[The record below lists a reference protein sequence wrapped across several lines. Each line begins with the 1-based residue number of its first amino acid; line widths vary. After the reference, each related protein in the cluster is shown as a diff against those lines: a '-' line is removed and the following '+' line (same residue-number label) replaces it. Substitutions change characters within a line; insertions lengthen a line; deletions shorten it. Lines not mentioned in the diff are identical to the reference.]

1 MPRAFNER
9 ERNIIKERIR
19 KAAASLM
26 IRNGVRHTTIDAI
39 VKSAMIPKGTFYL
52 FYDTKEELLFEV
64 LESEHEKMEKAIFE
78 QISKVN
84 PSSINP
90 DSATELI
97 YSFYKMV
104 DEHPL
109 LATISQEDVTLI
121 SQRLPEE
128 RILKHLEEDRNMSA
142 KLMRFLPL
150 KDGITVETVSSSLHA
165 IYFTMLHLKETADDK
180 SEELL
185 KLIIR
190 GIMIQILRIS

>member
-9 ERNIIKERIR
+9 ERNLIKERIR

-64 LESEHEKMEKAIFE
+64 LENEHDKMEKSILE

-84 PSSINP
+84 PSTINP

-109 LATISQEDVTLI
+109 LATISREDVTLI

-128 RILKHLEEDRNMSA
+128 RISKHLEEDRNMSA

-190 GIMIQILRIS
+190 GIMIQILR

>member
-64 LESEHEKMEKAIFE
+64 LESEHEKMERSIFE
-78 QISKVN
+78 QIAKVN
-84 PSSINP
+84 PASITP

-97 YSFYKMV
+97 FSFYKMV

-109 LATISQEDVTLI
+109 LATISQEDITLI

-128 RILKHLEEDRNMSA
+128 SILKHLEEDRNMSA
-142 KLMRFLPL
+142 KLMRFLHKAARKLP
-150 KDGITVETVSSSLHA
+150 SL
-165 IYFTMLHLKETADDK
+165 
-180 SEELL
+180 
-185 KLIIR
+185 
-190 GIMIQILRIS
+190 

>member
-9 ERNIIKERIR
+9 ERNLIKERIR

-52 FYDTKEELLFEV
+52 FYATKEELLFEI
-64 LESEHEKMEKAIFE
+64 LENEHEKMEKSILE

-84 PSSINP
+84 PSTINP

-109 LATISQEDVTLI
+109 LATISREDVTLI

-128 RILKHLEEDRNMSA
+128 RISKHLEEDRNMSA

-185 KLIIR
+185 KFIIR
-190 GIMIQILRIS
+190 GIMIQILR

>member
-9 ERNIIKERIR
+9 ERNLIKERIR

-26 IRNGVRHTTIDAI
+26 IRNGVRHITIDAI

-52 FYDTKEELLFEV
+52 FYATKEELLFEV
-64 LESEHEKMEKAIFE
+64 LENEHEKMEKSILE

-84 PSSINP
+84 PSTINP

-109 LATISQEDVTLI
+109 LATISREDVTLI

-128 RILKHLEEDRNMSA
+128 RISKHLEEDRNMSA

-150 KDGITVETVSSSLHA
+150 KDGITVETISSSLHA

-190 GIMIQILRIS
+190 GIMIQILR

>member
-9 ERNIIKERIR
+9 ERNLIKERIR

-52 FYDTKEELLFEV
+52 FYATKEELLFEV
-64 LESEHEKMEKAIFE
+64 LENEHEKMEKSILE

-84 PSSINP
+84 PSTINP

-109 LATISQEDVTLI
+109 LATISREDVTLI

-128 RILKHLEEDRNMSA
+128 RISKHLEEDRNMSA
-142 KLMRFLPL
+142 KLLRFLPL

-190 GIMIQILRIS
+190 GIMIQILR

>member
-9 ERNIIKERIR
+9 ERNLIKERIR

-52 FYDTKEELLFEV
+52 FYATKEELLFEV
-64 LESEHEKMEKAIFE
+64 LENEHEKMEKSILE

-84 PSSINP
+84 PSTINP

-109 LATISQEDVTLI
+109 LATISREDVTLI

-128 RILKHLEEDRNMSA
+128 RISKHLEEDRNMSA

-150 KDGITVETVSSSLHA
+150 KDGIAVETVSSSLHA

-185 KLIIR
+185 KFIIR
-190 GIMIQILRIS
+190 GIMIQILR

>member
-9 ERNIIKERIR
+9 ERNLIKERIR

-52 FYDTKEELLFEV
+52 FYATKEELLFEV
-64 LESEHEKMEKAIFE
+64 LENEHEKMEKSILE

-84 PSSINP
+84 PSTINP

-109 LATISQEDVTLI
+109 LATISREDVTLI

-128 RILKHLEEDRNMSA
+128 RISKHLEEDRNMSA

-150 KDGITVETVSSSLHA
+150 QDGITVETVSSSLHA

-190 GIMIQILRIS
+190 GIMIQILR

>member
-9 ERNIIKERIR
+9 ERNLIKERIR

-52 FYDTKEELLFEV
+52 FYATKEELLFEV
-64 LESEHEKMEKAIFE
+64 LENEHEKMEKSILE

-84 PSSINP
+84 PSTINP

-109 LATISQEDVTLI
+109 LATISREDVTLI

-128 RILKHLEEDRNMSA
+128 RISKHLEEDRNMSA

-185 KLIIR
+185 KFIIR
-190 GIMIQILRIS
+190 GIMIQILR

>member
-109 LATISQEDVTLI
+109 LATISREDVTLI

-128 RILKHLEEDRNMSA
+128 RISKHLEEDRNMSA

-190 GIMIQILRIS
+190 GIMIQILR

>member
-9 ERNIIKERIR
+9 ERNLIKERIR

-52 FYDTKEELLFEV
+52 FYATKEELLFEV
-64 LESEHEKMEKAIFE
+64 LENEHEKMEKSILE

-84 PSSINP
+84 PSTINP

-128 RILKHLEEDRNMSA
+128 RISKHLEEDRNMSA

-190 GIMIQILRIS
+190 GIMIQILR

>member
-9 ERNIIKERIR
+9 ERNLIKERIR

-52 FYDTKEELLFEV
+52 FYATKEELLFEV
-64 LESEHEKMEKAIFE
+64 LENEHEKMEKSILE

-84 PSSINP
+84 PSTINP

-109 LATISQEDVTLI
+109 LATISREDVTLI

-128 RILKHLEEDRNMSA
+128 RISKHLEEDRNMSA

-150 KDGITVETVSSSLHA
+150 KDGVTVETVSSSLHA

-185 KLIIR
+185 KFIIR
-190 GIMIQILRIS
+190 GIMIQILR

>member
-9 ERNIIKERIR
+9 ERNLIKERIR

-52 FYDTKEELLFEV
+52 FYATKEELLFEV
-64 LESEHEKMEKAIFE
+64 LENEHEKMEKSILE

-84 PSSINP
+84 PSTINP

-109 LATISQEDVTLI
+109 LATISREDVTLI

-128 RILKHLEEDRNMSA
+128 RISKHLEEDRNMCA

-190 GIMIQILRIS
+190 GIMIQILR

>member
-9 ERNIIKERIR
+9 ERNLIKERIR

-52 FYDTKEELLFEV
+52 FYATKEELLFEV
-64 LESEHEKMEKAIFE
+64 LENEHEKMEKSILE

-84 PSSINP
+84 PSTINP
-90 DSATELI
+90 DSAIELI

-109 LATISQEDVTLI
+109 LATISREDVTLI

-128 RILKHLEEDRNMSA
+128 RISKHLEEDRNMSA

-185 KLIIR
+185 KFIIR
-190 GIMIQILRIS
+190 GIMIQILR

>member
-9 ERNIIKERIR
+9 ERNLIKERIR

-52 FYDTKEELLFEV
+52 FYATKEELLFEV
-64 LESEHEKMEKAIFE
+64 LENEHEKMEKSILE

-84 PSSINP
+84 PSTINP

-109 LATISQEDVTLI
+109 LATISREDVALI

-128 RILKHLEEDRNMSA
+128 RISKHLEEDRNMSA

-185 KLIIR
+185 RLIIR
-190 GIMIQILRIS
+190 GIMIQILR

>member
-9 ERNIIKERIR
+9 ERNLIKERIR

-39 VKSAMIPKGTFYL
+39 VKSAIIPKGTFYL
-52 FYDTKEELLFEV
+52 FYATKEELLFEV
-64 LESEHEKMEKAIFE
+64 LENEHEKMEKSILE

-84 PSSINP
+84 PSTINP

-109 LATISQEDVTLI
+109 LATISREDVTLI

-128 RILKHLEEDRNMSA
+128 RISKHLEEDRNMSA

-150 KDGITVETVSSSLHA
+150 KDCITVETVSSSLHA

-185 KLIIR
+185 KFIIR
-190 GIMIQILRIS
+190 GIMIQILR

>member
-9 ERNIIKERIR
+9 ERNLIKERIR

-64 LESEHEKMEKAIFE
+64 LENEHDKMEKSILE

-84 PSSINP
+84 PFSINP

-109 LATISQEDVTLI
+109 LATISREDVTLI

-128 RILKHLEEDRNMSA
+128 RISKHLEEDRNMSA

-190 GIMIQILRIS
+190 GIMIQILR

>member
-9 ERNIIKERIR
+9 ERNLIKERIR
-19 KAAASLM
+19 KSAASLM

-52 FYDTKEELLFEV
+52 FYATKEELLFEV
-64 LESEHEKMEKAIFE
+64 LENEHEKMEKSILE

-84 PSSINP
+84 PSTINP

-109 LATISQEDVTLI
+109 LATISREDVTLI

-128 RILKHLEEDRNMSA
+128 RISKHLEEDRNMSA

-185 KLIIR
+185 KFIIR
-190 GIMIQILRIS
+190 GIMIQILR

>member
-39 VKSAMIPKGTFYL
+39 VKIAMIPKGTFYL
-52 FYDTKEELLFEV
+52 FYATKEELLFEV
-64 LESEHEKMEKAIFE
+64 LENEHEKMEKSILE

-84 PSSINP
+84 PSTINP

-109 LATISQEDVTLI
+109 LATISREDVTLI

-128 RILKHLEEDRNMSA
+128 RISKHLEEDRNMSA

-185 KLIIR
+185 KFIIR
-190 GIMIQILRIS
+190 GIMIQILR